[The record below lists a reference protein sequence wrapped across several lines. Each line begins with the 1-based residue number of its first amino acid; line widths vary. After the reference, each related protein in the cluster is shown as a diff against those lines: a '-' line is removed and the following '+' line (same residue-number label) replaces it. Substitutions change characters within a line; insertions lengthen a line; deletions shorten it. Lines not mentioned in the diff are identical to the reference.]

1 MRLPEFSV
9 RHPVAAMM
17 LFIALGLIGTY
28 SALKLSVDMY
38 PDMEPPVVSI
48 ITTWPGASASDVET
62 EVTETIE
69 DFVNGVNNL
78 EKLTSKSL
86 DNLSVVACR
95 FGWGADLDVAAADI
109 RDKLE
114 MAKRDLPD
122 DADPPIP
129 FKFSSATAPILF
141 VTVTAEKNWSRLYH
155 YADKEIADTLRR
167 VPGVGSII
175 INGGLRRRFNVY
187 FDREKIEAYGLSL
200 ARINAILDAE
210 NRNIPAGNIKS
221 GGMDY
226 FVRIPARYQTVA
238 AIRDAVIGTNGGR
251 PIYLRDVARVADA
264 FEPLEQNAW
273 GDGKKGVVLIMQKQ
287 AGRNTVKVIQRVRA
301 RLDELRETLPPDVRI
316 NIITDT
322 SESILN
328 SIANLRTSLFYGI
341 LLIVVVSL
349 VFLRRLRTM
358 FIIVLIIPASLI
370 IAFILIYAFGYTIN
384 LITLM
389 SLAIASGMVVDNGI
403 VVLENIVRHI
413 ERGSKISTSAMFGAS
428 EMGLA
433 ITASTLTTVVIFI
446 PLMFLTGIAGI
457 VFKPLGFVLT
467 VTLLASLLVSLMLT
481 PTLVSRWL
489 EPETAGLA
497 DGGRT
502 GLGRRLF
509 AVSEA
514 LFNRIDN
521 AYAGILNWSLAHTPT
536 VIILALVIF
545 ASGLSLVPFLS
556 TSFLSKVD
564 TGDVSVRFR
573 LPEGARIEATDA
585 MVEAILGTIDTVVR
599 PGEMRNNFAY
609 DGEDKMGFGVALGF
623 DQGPNVGTIGLKLVD
638 RDRRARGVAEV
649 ADDLRRAVAAIP
661 GLDKIEVSVESTVDQ
676 ALSGGAKPVSL
687 EIQGTDLT
695 QNIRFAEAIQ
705 AEMEKIPGLVDVNL
719 SQKAPRPEIWVQ
731 VDRQKAATL
740 GLNAATIGL
749 TLRNYLYGVETTQI
763 RDAGEGYDLFTRF
776 TEADKNR
783 LDQLAHL
790 PIFTP
795 DGRMI
800 RLGTVARIEPG
811 FGPIEIQ
818 HKNRQRI
825 VRVEADL
832 YRISLGEAN
841 AAIRERL
848 AQMAI
853 PHGVSV
859 AFGGDAEE
867 QGKAFRDL
875 TTLLI
880 MGIMLVYMLM
890 AALFGNLRDPFII
903 MFSVPFAFTGVIY
916 AFYLTGTT
924 LGIMSFM
931 GVVML
936 MGIVVNNAIVLLD
949 YIQLLRKRNHPLR
962 EAVVQAGHD
971 RLRPV
976 LMTTFTTFFGM
987 LPMAVSDT
995 VGAEAWNPLGIT
1007 MLGGLSVST
1016 LVTLVLVPTI
1026 YFLFERHK
1034 TA

>member
-9 RHPVAAMM
+9 KYPVAALM
-17 LFIALGLIGTY
+17 LFLALGLIGTY
-28 SALKLSVDMY
+28 AAVKLSVDMY
-38 PDMEPPVVSI
+38 PDMEPPVVSV

-62 EVTETIE
+62 EVTDKIE
-69 DFVNGVNNL
+69 DFVSSVDNL
-78 EKLTSKSL
+78 ETLTSKSL

-141 VTVTAEKNWSRLYH
+141 ITVTADKNWTRLYH
-155 YADKEIADTLRR
+155 YADKEIADNLKR
-167 VPGVGSII
+167 VPGVGAIL

-187 FDREKIEAYGLSL
+187 FDREKIEAFHLSL
-200 ARINAILDAE
+200 ARVNAILNAE
-210 NRNIPAGNIKS
+210 NRNLPAGNIKT
-221 GGMDY
+221 GKMDY
-226 FVRIPARYQTVA
+226 FVRIPARYQTVEQ
-238 AIRDAVIGTNGGR
+238 IRDTVVGSTAGR
-251 PIYLRDVARVADA
+251 PIYLRDVARVEDA
-264 FEPLEQNAW
+264 FEPLEQSAW
-273 GDGKKGVVLIMQKQ
+273 GDGRKGLVLIMQKQ
-287 AGRNTVKVIQRVRA
+287 AGRNTVRVIQRVKA
-301 RLDELRETLPPDVRI
+301 RLAELTATLPPDIRV

-328 SIANLRTSLFYGI
+328 SLANLRLSLFYGI
-341 LLIVVVSL
+341 TLIVIVSL
-349 VFLRRLRTM
+349 VFLRQLRTV

-384 LITLM
+384 LVTLM

-413 ERGSKISTSAMFGAS
+413 ERGSKVSTAAMFGAS

-433 ITASTLTTVVIFI
+433 ITASTLTTVVIFV
-446 PLMFLTGIAGI
+446 PLMFLTGMAGI

-467 VTLLASLLVSLMLT
+467 ATLLASLLVSLMLT
-481 PTLVSRWL
+481 PMLVSRWIVPASTTSAKSSGPAAWFFRL
-489 EPETAGLA
+489 SETIF
-497 DGGRT
+497 T
-502 GLGRRLF
+502 
-509 AVSEA
+509 
-514 LFNRIDN
+514 RIDD
-521 AYAGILNWSLAHTPT
+521 AYARILVWSLAHTRT
-536 VIILALVIF
+536 VIVMAVVIF
-545 ASGLSLVPFLS
+545 ASGISLVPFLS
-556 TSFLSKVD
+556 TSFLPKVD

-573 LPEGARIEATDA
+573 LPEGSRIEETDA
-585 MVEAILGTIDTVVR
+585 MVETILGTIDAVVA
-599 PGEMRNNFAY
+599 PSEMRHNYGY
-609 DGEDKMGFGVALGF
+609 DGEDKRGYGVALGF

-638 RDRRARGVAEV
+638 RDQRGRTVA
-649 ADDLRRAVAAIP
+649 AVAAALRQAVADVP

-676 ALSGGAKPVSL
+676 ALTGGMKPVSL
-687 EIQGTDLT
+687 EIQGTDLKE
-695 QNIRFAEAIQ
+695 NIRFAETVKA
-705 AEMEKIPGLVDVNL
+705 ALERIPGMVDVNL
-719 SQKAPRPEIWVQ
+719 SQKSPRPEIWVQ
-731 VDRQKAATL
+731 VDRQKAAAL

-749 TLRNYLYGVETTQI
+749 TLRNYLYGVDATQI
-763 RDAGEGYDLFTRF
+763 RDAGEGYDLVTRF

-790 PIFTP
+790 PLFTP

-800 RLGTVARIEPG
+800 HLGNVAGIERG

-832 YRISLGEAN
+832 YRLSLGEAN
-841 AAIRERL
+841 ATIRDRL
-848 AQMAI
+848 ATLAI
-853 PHGVSV
+853 PPGISV

-875 TTLLI
+875 TMLLVI
-880 MGIMLVYMLM
+880 GIMLVYMLM
-890 AALFGNLRDPFII
+890 ASLFGNLRDPFII

-949 YIQLLRKRNHPLR
+949 YIHLLRKRNHSLR

-987 LPMAVSDT
+987 LPMAVSNA
-995 VGAEAWNPLGIT
+995 VGAEAWNPLGVT
-1007 MLGGLSVST
+1007 MLGGLSLST
-1016 LVTLVLVPTI
+1016 LVTLVLVPTV
-1026 YFLFERHK
+1026 YYLFERRR
-1034 TA
+1034 TD